1 VSNLV
6 HTPVL
11 LAEAIA
17 ALAPRPSGTYADGT
31 LGAGGHAAAILK
43 ASAPTGRLYGCD
55 RDPSAIEVATNR
67 LAEFAGRFELRVSSY
82 TGLAEWLG
90 PERCDGVILD
100 LGVSSMQI
108 DDPERGFSFQSD
120 GPIDMRMDRSQTFT
134 AAHLVNEAS
143 AGELAR
149 IFWEFGGERQSHRLA
164 RAIVQ
169 ERVHRRIESTRR
181 LAALIERLAPQKR
194 LRIHPATRAFQALRI
209 AVNDELGQ
217 LRGGLDSAWAVL
229 KPGGRFLVITFHSL
243 EDRIVKEFGRKLA
256 RDYSVEGTED
266 IPELRRP
273 KRPEM
278 AWVTRKA
285 VQPKDEETKANPR
298 ARSAQLRVMQKL

>member
-1 VSNLV
+1 MRRAPASWRESSGNS
-6 HTPVL
+6 
-11 LAEAIA
+11 A
-17 ALAPRPSGTYADGT
+17 ANA
-31 LGAGGHAAAILK
+31 K
-43 ASAPTGRLYGCD
+43 
-55 RDPSAIEVATNR
+55 
-67 LAEFAGRFELRVSSY
+67 
-82 TGLAEWLG
+82 
-90 PERCDGVILD
+90 
-100 LGVSSMQI
+100 
-108 DDPERGFSFQSD
+108 
-120 GPIDMRMDRSQTFT
+120 
-134 AAHLVNEAS
+134 
-143 AGELAR
+143 
-149 IFWEFGGERQSHRLA
+149 
-164 RAIVQ
+164 AIVWR
-169 ERVHRRIESTRR
+169 EPSSRNEFIFHRRIESTRR